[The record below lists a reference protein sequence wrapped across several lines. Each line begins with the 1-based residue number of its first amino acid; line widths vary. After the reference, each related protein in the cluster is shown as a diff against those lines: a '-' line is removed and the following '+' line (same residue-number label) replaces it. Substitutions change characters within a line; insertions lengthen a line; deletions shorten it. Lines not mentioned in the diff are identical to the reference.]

1 MTDSKASA
9 AYQYSKSLRCIEDAY
24 DIDNNVIASG
34 TFSSIHTAKN
44 RKTGKKFAC
53 KFTPVEQEDE
63 PSADSNLST
72 AIMELEI
79 LKRLGEHE
87 SILTLVDGF
96 VSSNGVHLITDLMK
110 GSDLHSALEDR
121 GSYAED
127 DARDIITQLLTAL
140 KYCHERGVV
149 HRDVKLENVMLPSA
163 FDQAKI
169 KLGDFGLGTF
179 CTATQETLTE
189 RCGTPLYIAP
199 EVLAGHDISYGS
211 KVDVWSTGVVL
222 FMLLSGYPPF
232 TGNTMVELMTDIAR
246 GEVLFN
252 DPAWELIAPE
262 AKHLVWQLLTKDP
275 ARRPSAAEALQ
286 HPWLHYATF

>member
-1 MTDSKASA
+1 MTVKASA
-9 AYQYSKSLRCIEDAY
+9 ASKSSRCIEDVY

-34 TFSSIHTAKN
+34 TFSNIHTAKN
-44 RKTGKKFAC
+44 RRTGKVFAC
-53 KFTPVEQEDE
+53 KFTPAGPEDE
-63 PSADSNLST
+63 PSNSNLPT

-79 LKRLGEHE
+79 LKRLGEHA

-96 VSSNGVHLITDLMK
+96 VSPNGVHLITDFMK
-110 GSDLHSALEDR
+110 GSDLFSALDDR
-121 GSYAED
+121 GSYAEE

-149 HRDVKLENVMLPSA
+149 HRDVKLENILLPSA

-179 CTATQETLTE
+179 CTATQDTLTE
-189 RCGTPLYIAP
+189 RCGTPLYVAP
-199 EVLAGHDISYGS
+199 EVLSGHAVSYGS

-232 TGNTMVELMTDIAR
+232 TGHTMVELMTDIAGR
-246 GEVLFN
+246 ELLFN
-252 DPAWELIAPE
+252 DPAWELIAPG

-275 ARRPSAAEALQ
+275 AKRPSAAEALQ
-286 HPWLHYATF
+286 HPWLQNATR